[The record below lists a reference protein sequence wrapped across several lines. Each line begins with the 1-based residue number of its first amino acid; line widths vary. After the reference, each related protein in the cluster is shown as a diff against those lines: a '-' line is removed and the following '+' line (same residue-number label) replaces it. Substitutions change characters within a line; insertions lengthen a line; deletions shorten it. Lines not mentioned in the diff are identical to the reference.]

1 VKINSS
7 PSAQQRDLIQNDF
20 VTTRSEDLDM
30 LLDLIAA
37 RILPIGAPVPHFGTT
52 APDGFISLIGLAL
65 PTSDFPLLR
74 AVYAPVFG
82 ENLAAKT
89 FNTPDLRGKYL
100 FGTDSSGTGS
110 TLGGTFGSK
119 GMGHYHGMGAGA
131 DLNITA
137 SGGHTHDVGAG
148 GNNFFMKYMPFGG
161 GAFAMT
167 GAGVQVG
174 AVDNATSNNTHAHGS
189 GNFAGRIGLV
199 TGGQD
204 GNGALHPPSIAVNW
218 ITRYR

>member
-7 PSAQQRDLIQNDF
+7 PNAQQRDLIQNDF
-20 VTTRSEDLDM
+20 ITTRAEDLDT
-30 LLDLIAA
+30 LLGLIAS
-37 RILPIGAPVPHFGTT
+37 RILPIGSPVPSFSTT
-52 APDGFISLIGLAL
+52 APDGFVSLIGLAL

-74 AVYAPVFG
+74 DIYAPIFG
-82 ENLAAKT
+82 ENLTAKT

-100 FGTDSSGTGS
+100 FGTDASGTGS

-137 SGGHTHDVGAG
+137 SGSHSHDVGAG
-148 GNNFFMKYMPFGG
+148 GNNFFMKYRPFGG

-167 GAGVQVG
+167 GAGVQVDG
-174 AVDNATSNNTHAHGS
+174 VDNTTNANTHTHGS
-189 GNFAGRIGLV
+189 GDFAGRIGLV